1 MLFYAKVGN
10 YKVMFMAIKKYC
22 STTEIPVDLILQE
35 INKFAEVGKNLAS
48 GSRKGSVR
56 FTNEND
62 M

>member
-1 MLFYAKVGN
+1 
-10 YKVMFMAIKKYC
+10 MAIKKYC